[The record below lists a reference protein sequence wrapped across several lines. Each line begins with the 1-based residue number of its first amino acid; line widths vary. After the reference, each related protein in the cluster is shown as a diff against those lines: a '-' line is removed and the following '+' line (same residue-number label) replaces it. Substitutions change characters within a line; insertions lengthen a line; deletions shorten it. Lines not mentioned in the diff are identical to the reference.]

1 MGRAGGRLAGRI
13 RVGVGIHSV
22 RAVPVPDLPIV
33 VDAAGAD
40 RVLHVHLSEQPAE
53 NADALA
59 ATGRTPTE
67 LLADA
72 GAIGP
77 RTAVVHGTH
86 LTDDDIEILGAGRVS
101 W

>member
-1 MGRAGGRLAGRI
+1 MT
-13 RVGVGIHSV
+13 
-22 RAVPVPDLPIV
+22 
-33 VDAAGAD
+33 D

-59 ATGRTPTE
+59 ATGRTPTQ

-86 LTDDDIEILGAGRVS
+86 LTDGDIDILGAGRSFRGDLPDDRGRSGRWPARRRAAGRCRCPAVAGR
-101 W
+101 